1 MGRIAF
7 GCRTP
12 YSVMPGTADLRLE
25 GGLDVGHE
33 PAETNHHGLKHM
45 IAADTQPIVEDLHI
59 RVPIAQMPGQA
70 DEIKRTTA
78 FDLGEQF
85 DTTADAHDRSIVE
98 HKTVAV
104 PQVGRVRQIQQKT
117 RAALSGQHQASAMPI
132 VGVENHAVDGG
143 CVPLARRPDFAR

>member
-1 MGRIAF
+1 MGGIGF

-12 YSVMPGTADLRLE
+12 YTVMPGPADLRLE

-33 PAETNHHGLKHM
+33 PTETNHHVLKHM
-45 IAADTQPIVEDLHI
+45 IAADAQPIAEDLHI

-70 DEIKRTTA
+70 NEIKRMTA

-117 RAALSGQHQASAMPI
+117 RAALSGQHQAPAVPI
-132 VGVENHAVDGG
+132 IGAENHAVDGG
-143 CVPLARRPDFAR
+143 CVPLARRLDFAC

>member
-12 YSVMPGTADLRLE
+12 HSVMPGPAALRLE

-33 PAETNHHGLKHM
+33 PAETNHHVLKDM
-45 IAADTQPIVEDLHI
+45 IAADTQPSAEDLHI
-59 RVPIAQMPGQA
+59 RVPIAQVPGQA
-70 DEIKRTTA
+70 DEIKRMTA

-85 DTTADAHDRSIVE
+85 DTTADAHNRSIVE

-104 PQVGRVRQIQQKT
+104 SQVGRVRQIQQKT
-117 RAALSGQHQASAMPI
+117 RAALGDQHQAPSMPI
-132 VGVENHAVDGG
+132 VGAENHAVDSG
-143 CVPLARRPDFAR
+143 CVPLARWFDFAR